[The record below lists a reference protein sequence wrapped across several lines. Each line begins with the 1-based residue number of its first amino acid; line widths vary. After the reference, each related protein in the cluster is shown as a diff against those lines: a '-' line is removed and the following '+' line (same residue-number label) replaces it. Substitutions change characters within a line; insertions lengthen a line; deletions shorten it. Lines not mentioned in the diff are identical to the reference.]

1 MRINTPFY
9 ASRDLIKAIDFKAE
23 SLKISR
29 SRVIEICLQ
38 KFLYRKSIQYYR
50 NRIIFNHDIISNPVR
65 VGITIDNTL
74 LLKIKKLA
82 KALKGNG
89 KVSTVRLIRI
99 AIYEN
104 LWRLENET

>member
-9 ASRDLIKAIDFKAE
+9 ASRDLIKAIDLKAE

-50 NRIIFNHDIISNPVR
+50 NRIIFNHDIISNPVK
-65 VGITIDNTL
+65 VTISIENTL
-74 LLKIKKLA
+74 VLKLKKLA
-82 KALKGNG
+82 ETLKGRG
-89 KVSTVRLIRI
+89 KVSIVRLIRI

-104 LWRLENET
+104 LRNMEV